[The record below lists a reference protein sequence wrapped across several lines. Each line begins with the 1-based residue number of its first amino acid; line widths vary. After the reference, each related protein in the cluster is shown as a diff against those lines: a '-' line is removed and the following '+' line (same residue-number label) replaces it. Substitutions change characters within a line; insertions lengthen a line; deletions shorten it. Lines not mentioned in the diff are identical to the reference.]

1 MYQPKTIYTEIALAA
16 ICDNLKGKNHE
27 KPSLLSVPDELLD
40 TRRGCFV
47 SLHKKDGSL
56 RGCIGTIEP
65 YEKNLAEEI
74 SRNAISAAF
83 HDNRFNPVTEDEMD
97 DIEFS
102 VDVLTVPEPVHDLN
116 DLDPQIF
123 GVIVTDGN
131 YNRAILL
138 PSIPTIDTI
147 EKQIDIV
154 KRKAGLSKISNDKLT
169 FYRFTSNRYH

>member
-1 MYQPKTIYTEIALAA
+1 MYQPKTIYTEIALAT
-16 ICDNLKGKNHE
+16 ICDNFKGKKHE
-27 KPSLLSVPDELLD
+27 LPSLLSVSDELLN

-65 YEKNLAEEI
+65 FENNLAEEI

-83 HDNRFNPVTEDEMD
+83 HDSRFSPVTEDEMD
-97 DIEFS
+97 DIELS
-102 VDVLTVPEPVHDLN
+102 VDVLTVPELIHDLD

-131 YNRAILL
+131 YNRAVLL

-154 KRKAGLSKISNDKLT
+154 KKDKW
-169 FYRFTSNRYH
+169 F